1 MHSTDMI
8 TSIKFHIGG
17 YFAGHTEIMI
27 KRSEDGA
34 LVVQDEM
41 KSLAMQEEPDM
52 FSITDAKWQDIIDA
66 LYIEKV

>member
-1 MHSTDMI
+1 
-8 TSIKFHIGG
+8 
-17 YFAGHTEIMI
+17 MI